1 MTPWGHCPPTAR
13 SDPTASQLDFNHDYP
28 SAVRTPRLLPPA
40 AIALCVTACPAGLR
54 AQQLP
59 DGFRLDPLQ
68 PASPQSPFIATEGPT
83 RPAFDGSRRLSA
95 ALLLSYSRSPLTLHR
110 DTLDASL
117 VGTPVSHL
125 LIANASLGLQ
135 LSRRFSA
142 DLLMP
147 ASLVNAGDRVVAG
160 DQVVQPASSHFAPG
174 ELRAGALYRAWVQ
187 PRIGFVAGVRVRAPT
202 GQQDAWMGDGRWHG
216 ELLAGL
222 FGTAEP
228 GRYGCTLFF
237 GPMYVAEKKGDRL
250 GAACAFD
257 VRLTQ
262 AGTSLGAEV
271 DAAALRIADKTS
283 PDSRFELW
291 GSFRQPFGP
300 LTASLSAG
308 PGLGSAPGTAAFRI
322 IGAISFAP
330 QAPADPASISSDPDL
345 DGIPNAYDAC
355 PAEAGPASEDRRRH
369 GCPELDTDGD
379 GVSDRIDA
387 CPDRAGVKTGDQETT
402 GCPDTDND
410 RVVDKLDRCPLEP
423 AETSGEPDKLGCP
436 VRARLRG
443 DRWIVQP
450 PLGPEPSTSD
460 LAALRE
466 IAFHLRYTASIN
478 QIAVEVAL
486 QGVESDEQLVEKA
499 MQRAAGIIRQ
509 LVELG
514 VHPSRLSPVGAVNP
528 DPSHIE
534 FVITSRVPQDP
545 KR

>member
-1 MTPWGHCPPTAR
+1 
-13 SDPTASQLDFNHDYP
+13 
-28 SAVRTPRLLPPA
+28 VRTPRLLPSA
-40 AIALCVTACPAGLR
+40 TLALFVIACPAGLR

-59 DGFRLDPLQ
+59 DGFRADPLQ
-68 PASPQSPFIATEGPT
+68 PASPQSPFVAAEGPT
-83 RPAFDGSRRLSA
+83 RPAWDGSRRLSA

-110 DTLDASL
+110 DSQDAPL

-125 LIANASLGLQ
+125 LVANASLGLQ
-135 LSRRFSA
+135 LSRSFSI

-147 ASLVNAGDRVVAG
+147 ASLVNAGDQVVAG
-160 DQVVQPASSHFAPG
+160 GQTVQPAPSHLAPG

-187 PRIGFVAGVRVRAPT
+187 PSVGFVTGLRVRAPT

-216 ELLAGL
+216 ELLAGV
-222 FGTAEP
+222 FGAADP

-257 VRLTQ
+257 IRLSQ
-262 AGTSLGAEV
+262 SGTTLGAEV

-283 PDSRFELW
+283 PDSRLEVW
-291 GSFRQPFGP
+291 GSFRQPVGP

-308 PGLGSAPGTAAFRI
+308 PGMGSAPGTAAFRI
-322 IGAISFAP
+322 LGAITFAP
-330 QAPADPASISSDPDL
+330 QAPAEPASALSDQDL
-345 DGIPNAYDAC
+345 DGIPNAKDAC
-355 PAEAGPASEDRRRH
+355 PEEAGPPSDDTRRN
-369 GCPELDTDGD
+369 GCPLLDTDGD
-379 GVSDRIDA
+379 GVSDRTDS
-387 CPDRAGVKTGDQETT
+387 CPDRAGSKTADPETS

-423 AETSGEPDKLGCP
+423 AETGGDPEKLGCP
-436 VRARLRG
+436 LRARFKG

-450 PLGPEPSTSD
+450 PLGPDPSASD

-466 IAFHLRYTASIN
+466 IAFHLRYTASIS
-478 QIAVEVAL
+478 QVSVEVAF

-499 MQRAAGIIRQ
+499 MHRATGIIRQ

-514 VHPSRLSPVGAVNP
+514 VHPSRLSPIGAVSP
-528 DPSHIE
+528 DPSHVE
-534 FVITSRVPQDP
+534 FVVVPKGPQVP
-545 KR
+545 GR